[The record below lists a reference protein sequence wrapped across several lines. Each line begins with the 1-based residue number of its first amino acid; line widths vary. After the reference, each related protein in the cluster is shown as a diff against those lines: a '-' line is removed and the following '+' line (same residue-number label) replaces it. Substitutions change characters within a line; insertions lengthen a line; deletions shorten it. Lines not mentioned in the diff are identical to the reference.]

1 MKNLLLTFLFIPI
14 ISFVAKGQIYP
25 DDIMHAFTFYKPQPQ
40 LSILK
45 GISSPASHPDFDW
58 FEPETFTPPPI
69 ARLEYASY
77 RVFSLNG
84 ALLASDVEVLS
95 ISTDGLSERKVGTSI
110 QTEAVKGIRISTEN
124 TLKPLTFPITGAK
137 DIKFFIGIPS
147 TFAKETLGM
156 TINLK
161 AQVKKKGSTVKSVN
175 LQLQLTPGGG
185 NPGI

>member
-14 ISFVAKGQIYP
+14 ISFVAKGQLSP
-25 DDIMHAFTFYKPQPQ
+25 GSGPLGFTFYKPQPQ
-40 LSILK
+40 LNILK

-58 FEPETFTPPPI
+58 FEPETFTPPSD
-69 ARLEYASY
+69 AGFDYSSY

-95 ISTDGLSERKVGTSI
+95 LSTDGLSERKVGTSI
-110 QTEAVKGIRISTEN
+110 KIEAVKGIRISTEN
-124 TLKPLTFPITGAK
+124 TLKPLALPITGAK

-147 TFAKETLGM
+147 TFAKESLGM
-156 TINLK
+156 TIHLK
-161 AQVKKKGSTVKSVN
+161 AQVKTKGSTVKSVN

-185 NPGI
+185 GPGI

>member
-1 MKNLLLTFLFIPI
+1 MKNLLLTYLFISM
-14 ISFVAKGQIYP
+14 ISFVAKGQLSP
-25 DDIMHAFTFYKPQPQ
+25 GAGPLGFTFYKPQPQ

-45 GISSPASHPDFDW
+45 GVSSPASHPDFDW
-58 FEPETFTPPPI
+58 FEPVSFTPSPI
-69 ARLEYASY
+69 AQLEYPSY

-110 QTEAVKGIRISTEN
+110 QIEAVKGIRISTEN
-124 TLKPLTFPITGAK
+124 TLNPMAFPITGAK

-147 TFAKETLGM
+147 TFAKESLGM

-161 AQVKKKGSTVKSVN
+161 AQVRTKGSTVKSVDF
-175 LQLQLTPGGG
+175 QLQLNPGGG
-185 NPGI
+185 GPGI